1 MNSVTE
7 SAPTGLVLVGIL
19 LVGMLLMGPDLTRL
33 EVTRLELTVLEL
45 TGLELTGPELTM
57 LVPMGPVPTR
67 PELTGPE
74 LTAPELMALDLTV
87 LDMTVLGL
95 KAQEFTTLELTG
107 IELKAL
113 EFRALELTELE
124 VTGLEL
130 TRPELILPPLV
141 FPLLLLARV
150 VDGVAGSDCGGLRL
164 KENVGSLWM
173 GGRGTAGGSS
183 SSGSDGEPL
192 IFSGA
197 GWAVWITRTILPPP
211 GARSGADLLDGGSQ
225 AEATEFGLATGAT
238 VTLVSTLG
246 SSVFLRGYCL
256 AGSTEGTSGLPVS
269 GRDTFALRESA
280 HEDSAAVLSFRETSN
295 RDISVRGGTTVRID
309 GLAALLIG
317 GPPCVGAG
325 GSLRCGRVQLRPS
338 AILLLSG
345 TRLASVTGVA
355 IFSRVARIWRV
366 VLLSPTVAPPGFTPR
381 AMTGTVGVCD
391 VANIRSL
398 FWAAAPPYV
407 V

>member
-45 TGLELTGPELTM
+45 TGLELTGL
-57 LVPMGPVPTR
+57 
-67 PELTGPE
+67 ELTGPE
-74 LTAPELMALDLTV
+74 LTAPELVALDLTV
-87 LDMTVLGL
+87 LDLTVLGL
-95 KAQEFTTLELTG
+95 KALEFTTLELTG

-141 FPLLLLARV
+141 FPLLLPARV

-211 GARSGADLLDGGSQ
+211 GARSEAGLLDGGSQ

-238 VTLVSTLG
+238 ITLLVSTLG

-256 AGSTEGTSGLPVS
+256 AASTEGTSGLPVS
-269 GRDTFALRESA
+269 GRGTFALRESA
-280 HEDSAAVLSFRETSN
+280 HEDSAAVLSF
-295 RDISVRGGTTVRID
+295 
-309 GLAALLIG
+309 
-317 GPPCVGAG
+317 
-325 GSLRCGRVQLRPS
+325 
-338 AILLLSG
+338 
-345 TRLASVTGVA
+345 
-355 IFSRVARIWRV
+355 
-366 VLLSPTVAPPGFTPR
+366 
-381 AMTGTVGVCD
+381 
-391 VANIRSL
+391 
-398 FWAAAPPYV
+398 
-407 V
+407 